1 MLAPAAT
8 FISQGTAHAVLNGG
22 GEDSIFNDG
31 AQNGFDSDLLF
42 AGDQV
47 NLFNEQNFH
56 SAEDISN
63 DDGGNFHL
71 CDIADVFC

>member
-8 FISQGTAHAVLNGG
+8 FISQGAAHAVVDQN
-22 GEDSIFNDG
+22 GEDGVLNTG
-31 AQNGFDSDLLF
+31 AQNGFDSDLVF

-47 NLFNEQNFH
+47 NLFNEQSFH